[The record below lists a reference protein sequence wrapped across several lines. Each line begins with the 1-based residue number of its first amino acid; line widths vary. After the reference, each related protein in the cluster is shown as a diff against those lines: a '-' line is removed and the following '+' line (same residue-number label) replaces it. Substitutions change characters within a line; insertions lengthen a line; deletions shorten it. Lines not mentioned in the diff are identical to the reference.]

1 MHLISSPRLYLAV
14 ALIAQAISGLH
25 LPLSANPFHRLY
37 QHQAAPMVERTP
49 CCAAQSVFQP
59 TYKAQ
64 YTCGTSTLVNHT
76 QTNSPLL
83 ADCQMLLQNVTGTP
97 GYYNISHWPGDSVL
111 SPFMTNNTCQ
121 LVVAKIGSDLS
132 INAT

>member
-1 MHLISSPRLYLAV
+1 MHLVSSPRLYLAV

-37 QHQAAPMVERTP
+37 QHQAAPM
-49 CCAAQSVFQP
+49 SVFQP